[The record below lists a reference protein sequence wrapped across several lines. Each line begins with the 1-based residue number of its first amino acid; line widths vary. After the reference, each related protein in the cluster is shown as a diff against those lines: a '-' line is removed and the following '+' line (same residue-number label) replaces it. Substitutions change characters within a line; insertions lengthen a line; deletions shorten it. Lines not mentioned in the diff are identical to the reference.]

1 MVRKL
6 LYISDMKFIGPIN
19 PNTFAAVFLASI
31 LVFSTV
37 APAQTPNRQTAILVE
52 ADADP
57 TCAGLDCP
65 PWHVVPDFDVC
76 LKADQK
82 FYFGSYHT
90 WKGPWAKDV
99 NLHHLEGQQ
108 VEIEVGDKHIR
119 IVSPQL
125 DINVK
130 RIYGAGTR
138 FRIQSCK
145 DAHAS

>member
-1 MVRKL
+1 MVREL
-6 LYISDMKFIGPIN
+6 LYISDMKFIGRIN
-19 PNTFAAVFLASI
+19 PNTFAAAFLASI
-31 LVFSTV
+31 LIFSTV
-37 APAQTPNRQTAILVE
+37 APAQTPNRQTAILIE
-52 ADADP
+52 ADATP

-65 PWHVVPDFDVC
+65 PWRVAPDFEVC

-99 NLHHLEGQQ
+99 NLRDFEGQP
-108 VEIEVGDKHIR
+108 VEIQVSDKHIR
-119 IVSPQL
+119 IVSPQF
-125 DINVK
+125 DINLK
-130 RIYGAGTR
+130 RIYGAGDR